1 MNIKESKK
9 KLHSP
14 MNGPRNESS
23 AQFVRKHGQKQLVDH
38 MPQVHPMTNSKIP
51 AGH

>member
-1 MNIKESKK
+1 
-9 KLHSP
+9 
-14 MNGPRNESS
+14 MNGPHNESS